1 MNEIPPQIVKERTMF
16 SLLLKMSPVR
26 KIAIPESSG

>member
-1 MNEIPPQIVKERTMF
+1 MNKIPPHMVNERTMF